1 MNTSS
6 PLKILIIRLLNVPDV
21 ASIGV
26 PALRYF
32 QKQYPDAEFHFM
44 TFSQGAEVLKL
55 ADDSVKLIQLNKND
69 WPDSLI
75 PAMESFLGYAE
86 TIIGEGYD
94 QIINLDTS
102 FMACFLTR
110 FLKDAG
116 ERVMGNFMNQS
127 VQSLVEQF
135 QAQQLKPEYV
145 SSPSHYMDSTFALM
159 SRWNTKWWESSFLP
173 ENGYPEYYLA
183 HCCGFDR
190 LEFDMSLNVEADTG
204 VLAKKQQS
212 SKQKAIAL
220 STNALP
226 NYPYLTELKS
236 KLEEKGF
243 YVWLESLA
251 EKPVK
256 QQIAMLAASDLI
268 VTPPSEFYWL
278 AKSASCPTLL
288 ITGDSEPAVLM
299 PDYITDK
306 TPTCEACIQAMQGQ
320 HNDLPCVCIKPDVLA
335 EQITELLA

>member
-1 MNTSS
+1 MNTES
-6 PLKILIIRLLNVPDV
+6 PLKILIIRLLNASDV

-44 TFSQGAEVLKL
+44 TFSQGAEVIEI
-55 ADDSVKLIQLNKND
+55 ADNSVKLIALNKQD

-75 PAMESFLGYAE
+75 PAMESFLGHAE
-86 TIIGEGYD
+86 TIIGESYD

-116 ERVMGNFMNQS
+116 ERVMGNFMNLS
-127 VQSLVEQF
+127 VQALVEQF

-145 SSPSHYMDSTFALM
+145 SAPSHYMDSTFALM

-183 HCCGFDR
+183 NCCGFDR
-190 LEFDMSLNVEADTG
+190 LEFDMKLDVSPDTNVLE
-204 VLAKKQQS
+204 KKQQS
-212 SKQKAIAL
+212 AKQKAIAL
-220 STNALP
+220 SSNALP

-236 KLEEKGF
+236 ELESKGF
-243 YVWLESLA
+243 YVWQEPLA

-268 VTPPSEFYWL
+268 VTPPSEFYWF
-278 AKSASCPTLL
+278 AKSAACPTLL

-299 PDYITDK
+299 PDYITEK
-306 TPTCEACIQAMQGQ
+306 TPECDACMQALQGQ
-320 HNDLPCVCIKPDVLA
+320 HSELPCVCIKPQTLA
-335 EQITELLA
+335 QQITELLA